1 MYIDKITIN
10 EPLGGGVKEF
20 KVFDEKK
27 YNELIKKNNN
37 KLFDTALY
45 IY

>member
-27 YNELIKKNNN
+27 YDKLIKKNNN
-37 KLFDTALY
+37 KLLNAAT
-45 IY
+45 IT